1 MLASLITVALLASAN
16 AAAPARPSRT
26 QLKEHFE
33 KKHASAV
40 KSMDAKFKA
49 GAKSIAPLADDMGY
63 YQWNQY
69 DGACTSDSQVT
80 GIETAAYGM
89 CFMSSDTTYTK
100 SAIAENTDGS
110 YNVTTAYYS
119 DADCATMTFSTMTEL
134 PGSCDTSVDL
144 GSGTYAYVT
153 GTMNKFST
161 PSDTSGY
168 TTYNNADDCDNEEN
182 QMSSSATTVFGTCYE
197 YGGGIWYTQ
206 NGCDFPNDATPYTD
220 ADCTTKLVFDDD
232 DSYGDD
238 DDDDDDDF
246 YTDGCTMYS
255 STYYAAN
262 YCDGSAASALVTP
275 SKMLLF
281 AATAAAA
288 VASMF

>member
-89 CFMSSDTTYTK
+89 CFLSSDTTSTK

-119 DADCATMTFSTMTEL
+119 DVDCATMTFATLTEL

-161 PSDTSGY
+161 PSDTTGY
-168 TTYNNADDCDNEEN
+168 ITYNNDDDCDNEEN
-182 QMSSSATTVFGTCYE
+182 QMGSSAVYVFGTCYE
-197 YGGGIWYTQ
+197 YGFGYWYTV
-206 NGCDFPNDATPYTD
+206 NGCDNDVTPYTD
-220 ADCTTKLVFDDD
+220 ADCSTKAVFDDD
-232 DSYGDD
+232 DSYGDDD